1 MDVLMESL
9 GSLPESI
16 IGGVQEQ
23 LYQALDEKLN
33 SAIHASPSFTE
44 IKSADDFDDL
54 IFEVLSADDFVNEMV
69 AVRDSILESYGDEG
83 VEEN

>member
-1 MDVLMESL
+1 L
-9 GSLPESI
+9 
-16 IGGVQEQ
+16 
-23 LYQALDEKLN
+23 
-33 SAIHASPSFTE
+33 

-54 IFEVLSADDFVNEMV
+54 IVEVLSADDFVNEMV